1 MRPMLTG
8 MTADALLD
16 PLFLDVADPAIR
28 DLRTLRED
36 LAVAPTPLQPLD
48 RLRDKLGGGPR
59 LWVKRDDL
67 TGLALGGN
75 KTRKLEYLLADARQH
90 RADVLVTVGAG
101 QSNHARQTAAAA
113 AKAGLEC
120 VLVLRVPADA
130 TPEYRGSGNV
140 LLDRALGAQVV
151 LVEETADDAHPEIAA
166 ADAVVA
172 QLRQDGLRPYLIPT
186 GGSTPV
192 GALGYLESY
201 AELADSGR
209 TFDEIV
215 FANGSGGTHAGLLAA
230 RELLPGAGRPRIH
243 GVAVSP
249 EVDAL
254 TDTVEWISREVLG
267 FFGREP
273 AESPW
278 LDAAHIGP
286 GYGVLTEGGTEAIQ
300 LFARTE
306 GILLDPVYTGKAAAA
321 LIAGVRSGA
330 YSEDEDVLFLHTG
343 GAPAL
348 FAHAPAL
355 TEAFSS

>member
-1 MRPMLTG
+1 MS
-8 MTADALLD
+8 ADALLD
-16 PLFLDVADPAIR
+16 PLFLDAVDPAVR

-36 LAVAPTPLQPLD
+36 LVTAPTPLQPLD
-48 RLRDKLGGGPR
+48 RLRAELGGGPR

-75 KTRKLEYLLADARQH
+75 KARKLEYLLADARAQ
-90 RADVLVTVGAG
+90 RADVLVTVGAA

-113 AKAGLEC
+113 AKAGLEA
-120 VLVLRVPADA
+120 VLVLRVPPGS
-130 TPEYRGSGNV
+130 TPEYTGSGNV
-140 LLDRALGAQVV
+140 LLDRILGAQVV
-151 LVEETADDAHPEIAA
+151 LVEETSDDPHPERAA

-172 QLRQDGLRPYLIPT
+172 QLRADGLRPYLIPS

-201 AELADSGR
+201 AEIAASEQR
-209 TFDEIV
+209 FTEIV
-215 FANGSGGTHAGLLAA
+215 VATGSAGTQAGLVAA
-230 RELLPGAGRPRIH
+230 QALLGGDARIH

-249 EVDAL
+249 DVAELAEAVD
-254 TDTVEWISREVLG
+254 TISAGTLA
-267 FFGREP
+267 FFGRGP
-273 AESPW
+273 AD
-278 LDAAHIGP
+278 DAWVDGAHVGAA
-286 GYGVLTEGGTEAIQ
+286 YGALTEGGVEAIR

-330 YSEDEDVLFLHTG
+330 YGEDDDVLFVHTG
-343 GAPAL
+343 GSPAL

-355 TEAFSS
+355 GEAFAG